1 MNVLLKIATSKNR
14 LPTIIKNCKKAIE
27 RRMTV
32 FNHDK
37 KLAILKVVNDL
48 WNDFS
53 TDELLVQIA
62 LNPSLENI
70 KPIKVGKSLR
80 EHLIFTLDHLVAEC
94 INKDITAKEYITNN
108 VSEQNICMKIPEGT
122 TLNKITK
129 TEISKLINLIKDD
142 SFITRFQNAT
152 ELEYF
157 NKKQSSINNIV
168 NEMNLERFRPL
179 IIEKNRIGKE
189 AQMTF
194 LRSKSPV
201 KVKSFS
207 LSNVRQV
214 IDAIHDKA
222 VKRHTLQL
230 VS

>member
-1 MNVLLKIATSKNR
+1 MNVLLKIATTKNR
-14 LPTIIKNCKKAIE
+14 LPTIIKNCKNAID

-32 FNHDK
+32 FKLDK

-53 TDELLVQIA
+53 TDDLLVQVA

-70 KPIKVGKSLR
+70 EPTKVGKTLR

-94 INKDITAKEYITNN
+94 INEDITAKEYIKKNI
-108 VSEQNICMKIPEGT
+108 SEQNVCMKIPEGT
-122 TLNKITK
+122 TLNKLTK
-129 TEISKLINLIKDD
+129 AEIKKLLELIKND
-142 SFITRFQNAT
+142 SFVTRFQNVK

-157 NKKQSSINNIV
+157 NIKPSSIDNII

-179 IIEKNRIGKE
+179 IIEKNKIGKE
-189 AQMTF
+189 AQMTI
-194 LRSKSPV
+194 LKSKSHV

-214 IDAIHDKA
+214 IDAIHDKDTQ
-222 VKRHTLQL
+222 RHTLQL